1 MMIKSVIIFTL
12 FLWFFDH
19 RTIYDDRN
27 TASMNEEVVSYHTIG
42 QIGSGYDTI
51 SIYRLA
57 DPVSP
62 NLDKL
67 GGRVDRPLAHNI
79 ILFPAGSYH
88 RQI

>member
-42 QIGSGYDTI
+42 QIGSGYDDTI
-51 SIYRLA
+51 SMIQI
-57 DPVSP
+57 
-62 NLDKL
+62 
-67 GGRVDRPLAHNI
+67 GGPS
-79 ILFPAGSYH
+79 FPESG
-88 RQI
+88 